1 MRQRALYISAAL
13 LVLIC
18 APEFLRGSGNHA
30 ELQPEFHTSDRCLA
44 CHNGLTTSTGEDVSI
59 GFDWRASI
67 MANSSRDPYWQ
78 ASVRRETLDHPQ
90 AKADVEDECSICHM
104 PIARYEAKLHGEKG
118 EIFSHLPFNQ
128 DKKQSAQA
136 ADGVTCSVCHQ
147 IGKEGLGTDASFN
160 GGFVVDPPK
169 SKNDHPEYGPYQIDP
184 GRTRIMDSSTG
195 GFQPTEAAH
204 IQESDLCG
212 TCHTLYTTPLG
223 AGGKE
228 IGRFPEQMPYLE
240 WRHSS
245 YRGKYSCQSC
255 HMPVVQGEAPI
266 TAVLGQPR
274 PDVHQ
279 HVFVGGN
286 FLMERMLNLYRT
298 ELDVAALPAE
308 LTAAAER
315 TADFVQSQ
323 AARVSIRGV
332 EVVGGNIQTD
342 VFVENLTGHKL
353 PTAYPSRRAWL
364 HVVISDRNGR
374 KVFESGALNP
384 DGSIVGNDN
393 DADPSRYEPFYRE
406 ITSSDQVQIYEP
418 ILGDAEGRV
427 TTGLL
432 STVRYLKDSRLLPSG
447 FDKQTAEKDIAVVG
461 DAAEDPNFTDAGDLV
476 RYSVPTGDAL
486 GPFHVQAE
494 LWYQP
499 IGFRWAHNLAPY
511 NAMEPQRFVR
521 YYESMSKTTAIV
533 LAKAVATR

>member
-1 MRQRALYISAAL
+1 MHKGALYVSAAL

-18 APEFLRGSGNHA
+18 APEFLRGSGNHT

-67 MANSSRDPYWQ
+67 MANSSRDPYWH

-104 PIARYEAKLHGEKG
+104 PITRYEAKLHGEKG
-118 EIFSHLPFNQ
+118 QIFSHLPFDQ

-184 GRTRIMDSSTG
+184 GRTRIMDTSTG
-195 GFQPTEAAH
+195 GFKPTQASH

-308 LTAAAER
+308 LTAATER
-315 TADFVQSQ
+315 TAAFLQSQ
-323 AARVSIRGV
+323 AARVSIRKV
-332 EVVGGNIQTD
+332 EVVGGKIQAD

-384 DGSIVGNDN
+384 DGSIEGNDN
-393 DADPSRYEPFYRE
+393 DANPSRYEPFYRE
-406 ITSSDQVQIYEP
+406 ITGSDQVQIYEP
-418 ILGDAEGRV
+418 ILGDAQGHV

-447 FDKQTAEKDIAVVG
+447 FDKQTADKDIAVVG

-533 LAKAVATR
+533 LARAVATR